1 VSSSVSRAF
10 GEGGEVLTC
19 WSRLPENTQTIKTNT
34 APLNKAFRAI
44 NGKRLA
50 FRGGGLFAWG

>member
-1 VSSSVSRAF
+1 V
-10 GEGGEVLTC
+10 EVLTC

-34 APLNKAFRAI
+34 APLNKAFGAI

-50 FRGGGLFAWG
+50 FRGGGLFAWDWCHAGMADCRL